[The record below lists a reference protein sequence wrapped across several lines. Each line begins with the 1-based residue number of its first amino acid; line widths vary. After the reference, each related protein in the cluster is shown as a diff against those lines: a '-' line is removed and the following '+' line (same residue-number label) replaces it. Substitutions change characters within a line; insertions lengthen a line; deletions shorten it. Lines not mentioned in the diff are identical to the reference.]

1 MKRWVKVTLFSIL
14 IISIMLTGVVL
25 ASDLYEKLINK
36 YSHVQDEEELI
47 EKLSLMSFEEII
59 AEINVLSEKTDASNL
74 ITHANVLKDKAADI
88 SVAQLESE
96 IVNEKNTD
104 ITRVILIQINSALN
118 NVTNDKLLKSLV
130 EQDNIN
136 FEIKRNALLS
146 IFKSKSN
153 NTTFIEKIAL
163 GNDERLAFQAIKQ
176 LSRTHP
182 EKAIRIADDILDD
195 YNGTMTDKVRA
206 ALKAKAIYLSYNSAP
221 NERIEFIDFCEKI
234 LIANNYDSE
243 AYGVFTVLNSL
254 SDTLSE
260 ETITYIVN
268 NENIYREFKLFSIE
282 RNFTILRSMITDEN
296 YTEDNLNTVIKAM
309 KIMPIKQLSEPLEKV
324 MKSKE
329 LSETVVKEIEAV
341 IYLIETDG
349 FTGVS
354 E

>member
-1 MKRWVKVTLFSIL
+1 
-14 IISIMLTGVVL
+14 
-25 ASDLYEKLINK
+25 
-36 YSHVQDEEELI
+36 
-47 EKLSLMSFEEII
+47 
-59 AEINVLSEKTDASNL
+59 
-74 ITHANVLKDKAADI
+74 
-88 SVAQLESE
+88 
-96 IVNEKNTD
+96 
-104 ITRVILIQINSALN
+104 
-118 NVTNDKLLKSLV
+118 
-130 EQDNIN
+130 
-136 FEIKRNALLS
+136 LS